1 MLAVGTPLRAAG
13 TAIFN
18 VKDYGATGIK
28 SDDARV
34 AIQKA
39 IETCAKAG
47 GGMVYLPPGEYTSGT
62 LFLRSHVRFH
72 IEAGATLF
80 ASQDPKDF
88 NGEPVASKAA
98 LLFGEDLENVSIE
111 GRGTVNGQ
119 AEYEWR
125 ADDIEDVFLR
135 ESKRLMLSQG
145 KSILRPFPKGHPG
158 RTVFPH
164 LVWLGRSKDIHI
176 RGLSFVYSPSWT
188 MTFHAC
194 DRIVVDGIYMLTK
207 LDEAV
212 WADGIDLD
220 GCKDVLISN
229 SVIET
234 GDDCIAIFSGDF
246 WGPARTCENITVSNC
261 RLSSSANA
269 IKCTEG
275 NVKGVRNLVV
285 NNCVI
290 SDDSSGFAFLVA
302 DGGFVSDVLISN
314 VTMDLRRF
322 GWYYGQ
328 GGPFGFMIKRRNE
341 WTGDPVKK
349 EGYFPGV
356 IRDVTIRNI
365 IVHAVGRAH
374 VDGHPASWIDGLT
387 LENIKMYVATDPK
400 APFDRATNAI
410 QFRWVK
416 NLKLRD
422 IEIQWEEPAS
432 DKWQSALY
440 LEDVQ
445 GLEIDGFAGRP
456 AWPDRDDAAVV
467 FKNVSDV
474 MIRNS
479 RAMEGTKTFLKVS
492 GPESRDIVLDGNDF
506 RKAKSPHQID
516 KDVKSNAVKEVDN
529 VGP

>member
-13 TAIFN
+13 AAIFN
-18 VKDYGATGIK
+18 VKDFGATGVK
-28 SDDARV
+28 ADDARA

-39 IETCAKAG
+39 IDACAKAG

-62 LFLRSHVRFH
+62 LYLRSHVRFH

-80 ASQDPKDF
+80 ASQDPKEF

-135 ESKRLMLSQG
+135 EAKRLMLSQG

-164 LVWLGRSKDIHI
+164 LVWMGGSKDIRI
-176 RGLSFVYSPSWT
+176 TGLSFVYSPSWT
-188 MTFHAC
+188 MAFHAC
-194 DRIVVDGIYMLTK
+194 ARLVMDGIYMHTK

-212 WADGIDLD
+212 WADGVNLD
-220 GCKDVLISN
+220 GCKDVFISN

-234 GDDCIAIFSGDF
+234 GDDCIAIFSGGF
-246 WGPARTCENITVSNC
+246 WGPARVCENITVSNC

-314 VTMDLRRF
+314 ITMDLRRF

-349 EGYFPGV
+349 EGYFPGA
-356 IRDVTIRNI
+356 IRDVTIRNVI
-365 IVHAVGRAH
+365 AHAVGRAH
-374 VDGHPASWIDGLT
+374 VDGHPASWIDGLN
-387 LENIKMYVATDPK
+387 LENIKIFLSSDPN
-400 APFDRATNAI
+400 APFDRAKNAI
-410 QFRWVK
+410 EFRYVK
-416 NLKLRD
+416 NLKLKD
-422 IEIQWEEPAS
+422 IEIYWDKPAS
-432 DKWQSALY
+432 EKWESALSMKDVEGLVMDGFVGRQAWPGRDAPAVA
-440 LEDVQ
+440 LEDVA
-445 GLEIDGFAGRP
+445 D
-456 AWPDRDDAAVV
+456 AW
-467 FKNVSDV
+467 
-474 MIRNS
+474 IRNS
-479 RAMEGTKTFLKVS
+479 KAPEGTGTFLKVS
-492 GPESRDIVLDGNDF
+492 GKGSRNIRLTGNDL
-506 RKAKSPHQID
+506 RKAQKAYAADPEVPDGI
-516 KDVKSNAVKEVDN
+516 VRAVN
-529 VGP
+529 NIP